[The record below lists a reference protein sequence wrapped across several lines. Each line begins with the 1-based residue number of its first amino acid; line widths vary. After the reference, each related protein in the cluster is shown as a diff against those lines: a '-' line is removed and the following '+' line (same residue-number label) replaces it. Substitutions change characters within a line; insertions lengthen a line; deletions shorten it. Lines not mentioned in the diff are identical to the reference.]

1 MLLALTSQVLGWL
14 LISVSL
20 PRLPAL
26 LTSIVLMLQPVM
38 AVTVAMLPVD
48 EDPPGVQL
56 LGILVVVGG
65 IVLAT
70 AGARRPREPGPEA
83 G

>member
-1 MLLALTSQVLGWL
+1 VPASLSSVVLT
-14 LISVSL
+14 
-20 PRLPAL
+20 
-26 LTSIVLMLQPVM
+26 LQPVM
-38 AVTVAMLPVD
+38 AVVLAMILID
-48 EDPPGVQL
+48 EDPSSVQL

-70 AGARRPREPGPEA
+70 AGGRRAPDPGPES

>member
-1 MLLALTSQVLGWL
+1 MSVLLAI
-14 LISVSL
+14 LI
-20 PRLPAL
+20 
-26 LTSIVLMLQPVM
+26 
-38 AVTVAMLPVD
+38 VD
-48 EDPPGVQL
+48 EDPSGVQL
-56 LGILVVVGG
+56 AGILVVIGG